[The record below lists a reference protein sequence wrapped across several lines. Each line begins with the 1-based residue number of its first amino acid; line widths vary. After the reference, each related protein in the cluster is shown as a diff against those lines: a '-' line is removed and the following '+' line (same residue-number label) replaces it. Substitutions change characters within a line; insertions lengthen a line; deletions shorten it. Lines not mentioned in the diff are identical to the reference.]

1 MLQNWLPKVT
11 DFITKKCYK
20 IDYKK
25 LLTSWHKNVT
35 KVITGLL
42 TSLQNVLQ
50 NLLQKVTDF
59 ITKNV
64 TKFITKVTD
73 FITTKMCYQI
83 MPFIAKQ
90 TSLSRIIKHCNK
102 SQQNIKQAKSSCCE
116 NYQSINESIDK
127 KRVLSKLKDL

>member
-42 TSLQNVLQ
+42 TSLQ
-50 NLLQKVTDF
+50 KC
-59 ITKNV
+59 I